1 MKKLIICLLIGSVIC
16 CISLMALK
24 SKPVTFN
31 FPSYDPNFPPPPG
44 YPNPFSLSQ
53 DYPDTYDA
61 GVTYSWQ
68 AIDFK
73 TDPVGYMKTVLKYDL
88 EGNIDADFVVQ
99 NNNVRKWYH
108 APWLHDDSRKGGNGR
123 EYMHGLTRER
133 ATPIKELH
141 DDQDVP
147 LENWAVGFYN
157 EPGGY
162 TIGQVWKNGTS
173 PSVKNNAFP
182 EGTSTFKLLF
192 TDGTV
197 DKVPFLKG
205 SKEWTANIY
214 PCDPAKCGQRINRA
228 VRLLQIDIA
237 VKDRRSLLTGWVF
250 GTFIYDSS
258 APGTTVW
265 DRMVPVGL
273 SWGDDSGIPDMINRP
288 GSFINPKLTQT
299 FLNSALVKNVAN
311 DGGNKAYMNH
321 FGLGGR
327 LNGPVDN
334 RVASCISCHGRAAN
348 LPNGQPASLGNFN
361 TSIEAYPLNDFNKYF
376 ATISGGDGP
385 LIQNGK
391 TFTKTDYSLQLTYG
405 IRNYYQHQHMLASSD
420 SNRMSP
426 AARKKALKQTPDLK
440 LVTRGGN

>member
-1 MKKLIICLLIGSVIC
+1 M
-16 CISLMALK
+16 
-24 SKPVTFN
+24 
-31 FPSYDPNFPPPPG
+31 D
-44 YPNPFSLSQ
+44 
-53 DYPDTYDA
+53 
-61 GVTYSWQ
+61 
-68 AIDFK
+68 
-73 TDPVGYMKTVLKYDL
+73 
-88 EGNIDADFVVQ
+88 
-99 NNNVRKWYH
+99 
-108 APWLHDDSRKGGNGR
+108 
-123 EYMHGLTRER
+123 EYIHGLTRER
-133 ATPIKELH
+133 ATPVKELH
-141 DDQDVP
+141 DNQDMP

-162 TIGQVWKNGTS
+162 TIGQVWKNGAS
-173 PSVKNNAFP
+173 PSVKNNVFP
-182 EGTSTFKLLF
+182 EGTSSFKLLF
-192 TDGTV
+192 TDATV

-205 SKEWTANIY
+205 TKEWTANIY
-214 PCDPAKCGQRINRA
+214 PCDPVKCSQRINRT

-237 VKDRRSLLTGWVF
+237 VKDSRSLLTGWVF

-258 APGTTVW
+258 APGATVW

-288 GSFINPKLTQT
+288 GSFVNPKLTQT
-299 FLNSALVKNVAN
+299 FLNSALVKNAAN
-311 DGGNKAYMNH
+311 NGGNKAYMNH

-348 LPNGQPASLGNFN
+348 LPNGQPASLGNFS
-361 TSIEAYPLNDFNKYF
+361 TSIEDYPINDFNKYF

-426 AARKKALKQTPDLK
+426 AARKKALKKTPDLK